1 MGGIDRKIDGIVD
14 LLMEDYAKGRVID
27 ENKMFEY
34 PGKDVVIDI
43 LEKLKVV
50 IYPGYYRNSNY
61 RTYTVRN
68 NISILLEDIIYNLQK
83 QTAIVLRYTSALPLP
98 FWSGSRISAPTSRPI
113 YRRST
118 TATPPP
124 TTRTKSSAPTPGCT
138 PFSPTASRTSCF
150 SSACR

>member
-1 MGGIDRKIDGIVD
+1 MDNGMENRIDKLVD
-14 LLMEDYAKGRVID
+14 LLMDDYSKGRVID

-34 PGKDVVIDI
+34 PDKDTVIDI

-50 IYPGYYRNSNY
+50 IYPGYYPNSNY

-83 QTAIVLRYTSALPLP
+83 QTAIVLRYTPRFENSSAEEIAAEAERVTFAFLE
-98 FWSGSRISAPTSRPI
+98 
-113 YRRST
+113 

-124 TTRTKSSAPTPGCT
+124 TTRT
-138 PFSPTASRTSCF
+138 R
-150 SSACR
+150 